1 RGTEVLSIQY
11 TNNMNNSG
19 LKGVFIKDRLIAFV
33 TGYYKGF
40 GSNSQIKAI
49 YRFVPKEMGEIVVYF
64 L

>member
-1 RGTEVLSIQY
+1 
-11 TNNMNNSG
+11 MNNSG